1 MASKPAST
9 IPLPKPES
17 ETREAFHK
25 RITKALL
32 RYALR
37 QANTKV
43 IVLLGHLR
51 SGKSGLFEAITGQ
64 EGHSA
69 NGIDPVTR
77 EYRLGHANINGEFYL
92 FVDTPGLNETGGNNA
107 DILRE
112 IGRFLDATKDSV
124 TYAGVLY
131 IHPATVQ
138 FSNDCQRALEF
149 LENFCGLE
157 YSPYITFV
165 TTMWDECTQERA
177 MRRHDENVEQI
188 KEKKWAPFIDRG
200 AGFYYH
206 GRVYE
211 NGEPTLAYLDIDNQG
226 AERRAC
232 ARDMIGRVYPRDKEY
247 TVPPLIVQ
255 ELRRHV
261 PLPATTAGQYLQ
273 MTYSQVTIA
282 NTLTYGAGRTAGTE
296 GSELPNLD
304 EAKDKES
311 WGFDWIG
318 STVNA
323 LVNVIAFPFRLMQTL
338 LTMLW
343 DLIRI
348 LGMIVSI
355 VRVTPHR
362 LTDNGVE
369 VRVTLLGGLS
379 AIVGYRHP
387 GGFYWRARES
397 VDGNPAEELDDEFLN
412 DVLNELREDSVD
424 GFNLEKFMETDPSQ
438 TPTLHE
444 DMDPEQQYRVFGE
457 AFEQSC
463 SMLEHNKDAQRGEW
477 GCSIM

>member
-1 MASKPAST
+1 MASEPAST
-9 IPLPKPES
+9 IPLPKPQS

-37 QANTKV
+37 QAETKV
-43 IVLLGHLR
+43 IILLGHLR
-51 SGKSGLFEAITGQ
+51 SGKSSLFEAITGQ

-69 NGIDPVTR
+69 NGIDPVTK
-77 EYRLGHANINGEFYL
+77 EYRLGHAHINGEFYL

-112 IGRFLDATKDSV
+112 IGRFLETTKDSV

-149 LENFCGLE
+149 LEHFCGME
-157 YSPYITFV
+157 YSPHITFV
-165 TTMWDECTQERA
+165 TTMWDECAQERA
-177 MRRHDENVEQI
+177 RRRHDENVDQI
-188 KEKKWAPFIDRG
+188 KERKWAPFIARG
-200 AGFYYH
+200 AQVYYH

-211 NGEPTLAYLDIDNQG
+211 DGEPTLAYLDIEKQEL
-226 AERRAC
+226 ERQAC
-232 ARDMIGRVYPRDKEY
+232 AREMIGRVYPKDKEY

-255 ELRRHV
+255 ELRAQI
-261 PLPATTAGQYLQ
+261 PLPATTAGRHLQ
-273 MTYSQVTIA
+273 MTYDQVAIT
-282 NTLTYGAGRTAGTE
+282 NVLTYGAGRVTGPEA
-296 GSELPNLD
+296 SEIPNQR
-304 EAKDKES
+304 AKQEEDS

-318 STVNA
+318 SAIHAVMDA
-323 LVNVIAFPFRLMQTL
+323 IAFPFRVMETL

-355 VRVTPHR
+355 MRVTPYR

-379 AIVGYRHP
+379 AIVGYKRP
-387 GGFYWRARES
+387 GGFYWRPREAVEDNS
-397 VDGNPAEELDDEFLN
+397 ADEPEDEFLK

-424 GFNLEKFMETDPSQ
+424 DLNLEDFMGTDPSQ
-438 TPTLHE
+438 SPPPRE
-444 DMDPEQQYRVFGE
+444 EPDFEQQYRAFGE

-463 SMLEHNKDAQRGEW
+463 SILKEKKDGQREGG
-477 GCSIM
+477 GCSLM